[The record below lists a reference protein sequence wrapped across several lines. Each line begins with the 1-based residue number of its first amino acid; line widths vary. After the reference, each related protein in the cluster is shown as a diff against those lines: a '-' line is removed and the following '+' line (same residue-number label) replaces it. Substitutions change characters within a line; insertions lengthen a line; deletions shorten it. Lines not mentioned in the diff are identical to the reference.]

1 MAVPAFLDL
10 GQVNLFL
17 DICSPEVAVLQAS
30 ASCDKTQT
38 KTLCQS
44 VRRRFI
50 QSSGFTHLFNDMSFY
65 YFIGQKIAFGACII
79 ILTIID

>member
-1 MAVPAFLDL
+1 MALPAFLDP

-38 KTLCQS
+38 KTQVSQLRD
-44 VRRRFI
+44 V
-50 QSSGFTHLFNDMSFY
+50 LFRHNDSPIY
-65 YFIGQKIAFGACII
+65 SIGQKNVFGACII
-79 ILTIID
+79 ITIIDYFLPVHFL